1 MQVHRAPPQAVVD
14 MLLAVV
20 DTAAANAGNLDP
32 RKQAEGYATGGGANQ
47 LRRFAYARESKER
60 KSGRRRIS
68 DALSNSEHK
77 VLTFNGII
85 HLKDEHENIFPENAR
100 LALNH

>member
-1 MQVHRAPPQAVVD
+1 MQVQRAPPQAVVD

-47 LRRFAYARESKER
+47 LRRFAYA
-60 KSGRRRIS
+60 
-68 DALSNSEHK
+68 
-77 VLTFNGII
+77 
-85 HLKDEHENIFPENAR
+85 
-100 LALNH
+100 